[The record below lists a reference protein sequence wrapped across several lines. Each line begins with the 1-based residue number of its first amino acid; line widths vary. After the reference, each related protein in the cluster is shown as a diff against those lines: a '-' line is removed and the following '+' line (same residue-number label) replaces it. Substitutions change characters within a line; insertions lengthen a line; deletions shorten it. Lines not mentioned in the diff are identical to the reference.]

1 MASGRWQALR
11 DLFEAVCELP
21 PAQWRPTLERLSED
35 PALVDEAMA
44 MLEAQT
50 AGFERALQPLRDWIG
65 GLQEAE
71 LSVGDEL
78 GPWRLTGRIASG
90 GMGAVFVGE
99 RADGLFRQRV
109 AIKLLRGRSAAPMLE
124 QRLAAERQ
132 ILAELQHPGIARL
145 YDGGTTPAG
154 APYLVMEY
162 VEGEPLDAWCE
173 AHSPGLRER
182 LALFLRICDA
192 VQAAHRRLVVHCDL
206 KPGNVLV
213 RADGEPVLLDFGIA
227 RLPDEAT
234 DEGGGFCTPAYASP
248 ELLRGGAPVGTSSDV
263 FSLGALLGELLSR
276 RRMQRPSRDPDA
288 PVPLP
293 SAWADDSCPWKRRL
307 RGDLDAIVARACA
320 IDPQRRYASVD
331 GLARDIEDWLSHRPV
346 SARSGGWWYRPVRW
360 LRRHWRGTALA
371 AGTCCLLLAF
381 AWRLAGERE
390 RAREEASIAHEVSE
404 FLVRAFASA
413 SDVPAAPGQDVTA
426 RQVLDRAAARVA
438 ADASVAPAMRARLQR
453 VLGQAYL
460 ELGVPLPAE
469 ELLAEAAEGYLQP
482 GIDRPLEAA
491 NVLSSLALLV
501 GNQRRADEA
510 VAVARRVVDLRTR
523 HRADAA
529 AIADGRLMLGL
540 ALMRKADYADSRVE
554 LETALAILTAL
565 HGEASLQ
572 VSPVLHNLGLLY
584 REMGLLAES
593 EASLRRALSIR
604 ERADP
609 GSVGVQSSLQLLAVT
624 LGSQCR
630 YREAEAA
637 LARSEALAMA
647 LFGVE
652 SNRTARVRV
661 RRVLALVDLGRYRD
675 ALAEIEGLRGISAR
689 IAGADSLEHA
699 SLLAA
704 EADLRAARGEVDR
717 ADALYRQV
725 LDIRASHLP
734 GDDRSVLRAR
744 DNLGVFLARAGRL
757 QEAER
762 ALDASWPK
770 WNRIH
775 ATPSLELAEAALWRA
790 ELHVRLDRAG
800 DALADLPAVQDLP
813 ALDFRRRVLLAE
825 RARIRG
831 DAAAASEAWR
841 EVVALSERHA
851 GAASAATARWR
862 LALAGALDG
871 AGRADAARVELA
883 RAEPALRAELAVQS
897 PLLRELDALTAGLAS
912 ARR

>member
-1 MASGRWQALR
+1 MESDRWRSLR
-11 DLFEAVCELP
+11 DLFEAACDLP
-21 PAQWRPTLERLSED
+21 PSQWRPTLERLSED

-50 AGFERALQPLRDWIG
+50 AGFERALQPLRDWID
-65 GLQEAE
+65 GLQQPE
-71 LSVGDEL
+71 LSTGDEV
-78 GPWRLTGRIASG
+78 GPWRLVERIASG
-90 GMGAVFVGE
+90 GMGTVFVAE

-109 AIKLLRGRSAAPMLE
+109 AIKLLRGRSATPVLE

-132 ILAELQHPGIARL
+132 ILAELQHPNIARL
-145 YDGGTTPAG
+145 HDGGTTPSG

-162 VEGEPLDAWCE
+162 IDGQPLDAWCE
-173 AHSPGLRER
+173 ARSPGLRER

-227 RLPDEAT
+227 RLLGEDA

-263 FSLGALLGELLSR
+263 FSLGAMLGELLSR

-293 SAWADDSCPWKRRL
+293 SAWAGDDCPWKRLL

-331 GLARDIEDWLSHRPV
+331 AFSRDIEDWLSHRPV
-346 SARSGGWWYRPVRW
+346 SARHGAWWYRPMRW

-371 AGTCCLLLAF
+371 AGICCVLLAF

-390 RAREEASIAHEVSE
+390 RAREEASIAHQVSD
-404 FLVRAFASA
+404 FLVKAFASA
-413 SDVPAAPGQDVTA
+413 SDVPAAPGHDVTA
-426 RQVLDRAAARVA
+426 RQVLDRAAARVGT
-438 ADASVAPAMRARLQR
+438 DGSVPPAMLARLRR

-469 ELLAEAAEGYLQP
+469 ELLAQAAEGYLQP
-482 GIDRPLEAA
+482 GVDRPLEAA

-523 HRADAA
+523 HRADAG
-529 AIADGRLMLGL
+529 AIADGRHTLGL
-540 ALMRKADYADSRVE
+540 ALMRKADYAGSRAE
-554 LETALAILTAL
+554 LEVALAILSAL
-565 HGEASLQ
+565 HGEASMQ

-604 ERADP
+604 EQADP
-609 GSVGVQSSLQLLAVT
+609 RSVGVQSSLQLLAVT

-630 YREAEAA
+630 YEEAEAA
-637 LARSEALAMA
+637 LARSEELAMA
-647 LFGVE
+647 LFGTE

-675 ALAEIEGLRGISAR
+675 ALVEIEGLRGMSAR
-689 IAGADSLEHA
+689 ITGEDGLEHA

-704 EADLRAARGEVDR
+704 EAELREARGETDR
-717 ADALYRQV
+717 AEASYRRV

-734 GDDRSVLRAR
+734 GDDRSVLRAQ
-744 DNLGVFLARAGRL
+744 DNLAVFLARTGRL
-757 QEAER
+757 QEAQR
-762 ALDASWPK
+762 SLDASWPE

-775 ATPSLELAEAALWRA
+775 PAPSLELAEAALWRA
-790 ELHVRLDRAG
+790 ELRVRLGLADDG
-800 DALADLPAVQDLP
+800 LADLPALQRLP

-825 RARIRG
+825 RARLHG
-831 DAAAASEAWR
+831 DAATAVGAWR
-841 EVVALSERHA
+841 EVVASSERYA
-851 GAASAATARWR
+851 GAESAATARWR
-862 LALAGALDG
+862 LALAAALAA
-871 AGRADAARVELA
+871 AGDAAAARIELA
-883 RAEPALRAELAVQS
+883 RAEPGLRVELAAQS
-897 PLLRELDALTAGLAS
+897 PLLRELDALKAGLAP
-912 ARR
+912 APR